1 MARTSLCTR
10 IRIISKIVFP
20 LANQEKSMDSIVFQ
34 RQLQSSC
41 LKDVAPNSY
50 RNLLVS
56 VSRELNLCSVKYLEV
71 LSHQLINCC
80 ICCHCDS
87 FVLLLTEELRRS
99 MSEDSLLRQSFSR
112 YQSKVSQVLLC
123 IFYTT
128 ELSILD
134 SQAQSMVLFLL

>member
-20 LANQEKSMDSIVFQ
+20 LANQEKSMDRIVFQ

-56 VSRELNLCSVKYLEV
+56 VSRDFNLCSVKV